1 MFSFGHGVHRCQHLC
16 FLRFFSLVIAFFTF
30 SPVDTSKYKFF
41 DIEDIPTPHFD
52 IDDIVSPSTIDSEWL
67 ENECAFKDF
76 SFELIVEY
84 EHEQFELDFD
94 TITQ

>member
-1 MFSFGHGVHRCQHLC
+1 MS
-16 FLRFFSLVIAFFTF
+16 
-30 SPVDTSKYKFF
+30 F
-41 DIEDIPTPHFD
+41 DIEDIPIPTFN
-52 IDDIVSPSTIDSEWL
+52 IDDIVSPATIDSEWL

-94 TITQ
+94 TMTQ

>member
-1 MFSFGHGVHRCQHLC
+1 M
-16 FLRFFSLVIAFFTF
+16 
-30 SPVDTSKYKFF
+30 SKYKFF

-52 IDDIVSPSTIDSEWL
+52 IDDIPTPSTIDSEWL

-94 TITQ
+94 TIIQQLNTPYFALVYKGVYKNKGTFLQVNIFRLVD

>member
-1 MFSFGHGVHRCQHLC
+1 MS
-16 FLRFFSLVIAFFTF
+16 
-30 SPVDTSKYKFF
+30 F
-41 DIEDIPTPHFD
+41 DIEDIPIPIFN
-52 IDDIVSPSTIDSEWL
+52 IDDIVSPATIDSEWL

-94 TITQ
+94 TMTQ